1 MGHLAHL
8 ITVPT
13 NTHLCKVTCEC
24 VFASFMT
31 LHYKKLEFP
40 LSKDAMF
47 QILLKYSSD
56 SEEEDETEKLTDGR
70 QTTGVQK
77 SFRDF
82 SSSKLIILFEK
93 KKNPFVSA
101 YPINIKYIRYSRFKY
116 EIVNIAYLYTKNI
129 RH

>member
-1 MGHLAHL
+1 
-8 ITVPT
+8 
-13 NTHLCKVTCEC
+13 
-24 VFASFMT
+24 MT

-47 QILLKYSSD
+47 QILLKYSSG

-93 KKNPFVSA
+93 KMNPFVSA
-101 YPINIKYIRYSRFKY
+101 YPMNIKYIRYSRFKY

-129 RH
+129 GHWKIRFIRFT